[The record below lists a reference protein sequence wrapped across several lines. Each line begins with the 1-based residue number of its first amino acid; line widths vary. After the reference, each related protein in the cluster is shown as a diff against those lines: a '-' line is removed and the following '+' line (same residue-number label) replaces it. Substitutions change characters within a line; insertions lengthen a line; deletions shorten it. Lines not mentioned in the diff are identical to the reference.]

1 METQYI
7 YLFHLR
13 EFIKSNENIY
23 KIGKTKQNN
32 NNRLKQYPKG
42 SILLHQTICVNC
54 DETEKE
60 LIKIF
65 KNKFKHCTDIGNEY
79 FKGEFKLMIEEIN
92 KYITNLNSTIQK
104 NIFLS
109 NDDIKDNN
117 LNDFNSYDIWNLSH
131 IDTNMKYQ
139 LLNSKN
145 KFSTTLEFI
154 LENDKNCNVII
165 NILSGKSLIFK
176 NNKFID
182 ICIKDII
189 KETFIKL
196 HKILTE
202 FYNELFNDFILD
214 FKDINNDYNL
224 SLNNSNNIINH
235 EIYDIY
241 CKKTDKT
248 ICLFTLW
255 QESECFAS
263 FFVPI

>member
-65 KNKFKHCTDIGNEY
+65 KNKFKHCKDIGNEY
-79 FKGEFKLMIEEIN
+79 FQGNYNLMIDEIN
-92 KYITNLNSTIQK
+92 KYITNVNTTFQK
-104 NIFLS
+104 NIPLS
-109 NDDIKDNN
+109 NDKIEDKI
-117 LNDFNSYDIWNLSH
+117 LNDFNSYDIWDLTH

-145 KFSTTLEFI
+145 KFSITLEFI

-165 NILSGKSLIFK
+165 NILSGKSLMFK

-182 ICIKDII
+182 ISIKDII
-189 KETFIKL
+189 KETVIKL
-196 HKILTE
+196 HKLMID
-202 FYNELFNDFILD
+202 FYNELFNDFDI
-214 FKDINNDYNL
+214 KDINNDYDV
-224 SLNNSNNIINH
+224 SLNNINN

-248 ICLFTLW
+248 ICLFNKNSDYT
-255 QESECFAS
+255 EYINIFMKNNG
-263 FFVPI
+263 F